1 MKKVKVAKR
10 TRSGMKGKAQ
20 KTSTTLNS
28 STVKTL
34 SIFTKPLSCQKYP
47 KTMRVL
53 AKPEGNML
61 VT

>member
-20 KTSTTLNS
+20 KTSTTLNY

-34 SIFTKPLSCQKYP
+34 SIFTKPLSYQKYP
-47 KTMRVL
+47 K
-53 AKPEGNML
+53 
-61 VT
+61 